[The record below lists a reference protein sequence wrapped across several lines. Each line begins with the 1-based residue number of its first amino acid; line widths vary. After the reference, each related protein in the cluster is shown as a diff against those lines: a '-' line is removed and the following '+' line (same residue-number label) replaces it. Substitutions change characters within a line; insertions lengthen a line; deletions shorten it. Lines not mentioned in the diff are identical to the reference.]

1 MFGIQRPQLKVLE
14 VCFRSHIFN
23 QRMPIA
29 FLLPDHIA
37 FYVNSVEWV
46 FFKKWAPCSS
56 PICFQMFY
64 SVFVSHQNSSVTSHM
79 FTYQRLVC
87 FPMKRPWLAVFLL
100 CASQLFM
107 SPLSKSGW
115 KRHTTGVVIFN
126 IFFFQLRIK
135 TVALQCLIW
144 VCGLNQ

>member
-29 FLLPDHIA
+29 CLLPDHIA
-37 FYVNSVEWV
+37 FYVNSVELV

-87 FPMKRPWLAVFLL
+87 FPMKRPWLASSSSVHYNCSCLPFPN
-100 CASQLFM
+100 QGEKDT
-107 SPLSKSGW
+107 PQVLSSL
-115 KRHTTGVVIFN
+115 TYFS
-126 IFFFQLRIK
+126 FSSE
-135 TVALQCLIW
+135 
-144 VCGLNQ
+144 